1 MYKRQLKYLRCL
13 AEKSRRYVSYE
24 ISLDLYPSYSITSQ
38 LKTEKS
44 IFHQFLKGI
53 RSFSF
58 GVYSKIRELYP
69 SRRFLH
75 IQNGAPGKFFHVHRG
90 AFLIYSWCR
99 LIISIIFN
107 LGSIPGQ
114 FWAKIQ
120 IPRPFFILNNG
131 SGSIRAEFYMMSKF
145 SSKWRSHHRPLVQG
159 FTVKSWQSRRLGLM
173 SHQILYF
180 LMLGAR
186 NQRSAMVQNSHIVQN
201 SDVRSHI
208 SWPPYRVTYTLVE

>member
-1 MYKRQLKYLRCL
+1 MQIRLRSLRCL
-13 AEKSRRYVSYE
+13 AKKCSRYVSYE
-24 ISLDLYPSYSITSQ
+24 IWLDLYLPHSRTCQ
-38 LKTEKS
+38 LRTEKS
-44 IFHQFLKGI
+44 NFHQFLEGI

-107 LGSIPGQ
+107 IGSIPGQ
-114 FWAKIQ
+114 FWAQIQ

-131 SGSIRAEFYMMSKF
+131 PGSIRDEFYMMSKI
-145 SSKWRSHHRPLVQG
+145 SSKWPSHHRPLEQG
-159 FTVKSWQSRRLGLM
+159 LTVKSS
-173 SHQILYF
+173 
-180 LMLGAR
+180 
-186 NQRSAMVQNSHIVQN
+186 
-201 SDVRSHI
+201 
-208 SWPPYRVTYTLVE
+208 